1 MSASNNT
8 KESGIDLRLSQEQKK
23 TLEKAAALMGLS
35 VSSYVL
41 SHSLAAANKDIG
53 THETLVLSEQDRD
66 LFLLL
71 LENPPEPCEALKSA
85 MQEYQ
90 DQYEKR

>member
-41 SHSLAAANKDIG
+41 SHSLAAANKDIA
-53 THETLVLSEQDRD
+53 THETLVLSERDRD
-66 LFLLL
+66 LFLSL
-71 LENPPEPCEALKSA
+71 LENPPKPCEALKSA